1 METRDRPAQWVLE
14 LGMRVCGGARPWL
27 PPLTGG
33 SLGLCSWLLL
43 SWLTSTGLWADPA
56 TTGRGDDLV
65 TVVFTVA
72 TSGMVTV
79 GIVYLLVGMRAHR
92 TWHTALT
99 EDERRD
105 MLTEYSRRLYSFLEA
120 LDPRTSKL
128 DFTRDDLEDLS
139 ISHRQQLGSLIAAA
153 AEVDEPGFCST
164 VRHESWLL
172 LEAARLHRKLSLE
185 SIVRAETAVPLVL
198 AELDEEITKTA
209 DYLLGAVE
217 SGECACGREH
227 TQLNRLI
234 DVCGRAQQ
242 QANTGRGN

>member
-1 METRDRPAQWVLE
+1 M
-14 LGMRVCGGARPWL
+14 
-27 PPLTGG
+27 
-33 SLGLCSWLLL
+33 
-43 SWLTSTGLWADPA
+43 
-56 TTGRGDDLV
+56 
-65 TVVFTVA
+65 FTVA

-99 EDERRD
+99 EDEPRD
-105 MLTEYSRRLYSFLEA
+105 MLTEYSQRLYSLLEA

-128 DFTRDDLEDLS
+128 DFTTDDLEDLS

-185 SIVRAETAVPLVL
+185 SIVRSETTVPLVL
-198 AELDEEITKTA
+198 VGLDEEITNTA
-209 DYLLGAVE
+209 AYLLGAVQ
-217 SGECACGREH
+217 SGEC
-227 TQLNRLI
+227 
-234 DVCGRAQQ
+234 VCGRAHTQVDRLIEMCARADEQ
-242 QANTGRGN
+242 TGGDRGRGH